1 MAHFLS
7 EGTAL
12 GALGL
17 AVDERGQGGVSIPAP
32 IAQGIDSSPPALV
45 SPTTTMEPRPP
56 APPPTPTPTRRA
68 AETQPD
74 WIQDPWEPVLHRK
87 FPGVSF

>member
-56 APPPTPTPTRRA
+56 PLPPPPPA
-68 AETQPD
+68 G
-74 WIQDPWEPVLHRK
+74 LRK
-87 FPGVSF
+87 PSLIGSRTLGSLFFTGSSQE